1 MMDEIKRLR
10 TEIDEIDETIVELL
24 EKRLLVV
31 KKIGKLKYNANMGLT
46 DLNREKEIFKKHS
59 KSSLDTDFVNE
70 LFELII
76 KYCKGEEQKTR
87 R

>member
-1 MMDEIKRLR
+1 MMDEIKILR
-10 TEIDEIDETIVELL
+10 GEIDEIDETIVELL
-24 EKRLLVV
+24 EKRLIVV
-31 KKIGKLKYNANMGLT
+31 KKIGKLKYDVDMDLT

-59 KSSLDTDFVNE
+59 RSSLDTDFVIE